1 MYARILLPL
10 DLTDH
15 NGSALKRASEIARP
29 SNAEIRLLHVVET
42 VAGVELDSDEEF
54 YRRFF
59 ENSQEK
65 LAAAAAQLREQGHTV
80 EFTTT
85 YGSRGDKILE
95 YAIDQDVDLMIVR
108 SPALSPEEP
117 RKGLASLSWKLG
129 LLARCDVLLVK

>member
-15 NGSALKRASEIARP
+15 NGSALKRASEIARA
-29 SNAEIRLLHVVET
+29 SNAQLWLLHVVET
-42 VAGVELDSDEEF
+42 VAGVEIESDEEF

-65 LAAAAAQLREQGHTV
+65 LSAAAAQLRSQGLAV

-95 YAIDQDVDLMIVR
+95 HTLENDIDLMIVR